1 MRQLLLAAA
10 VLGTIVGSCS
20 VAVADD
26 GCYPPDAYGRIR
38 CLPGARPGVPYY
50 GPSRSYDRYDRND
63 RYDGYDRGYYGPRRY
78 RNYGPGGECPPGT
91 GAYMGRCVPM

>member
-10 VLGTIVGSCS
+10 VLGTIAGSS
-20 VAVADD
+20 GTALAND

-50 GPSRSYDRYDRND
+50 GPYRSYDRYDD
-63 RYDGYDRGYYGPRRY
+63 RYDRGYYGSRRY